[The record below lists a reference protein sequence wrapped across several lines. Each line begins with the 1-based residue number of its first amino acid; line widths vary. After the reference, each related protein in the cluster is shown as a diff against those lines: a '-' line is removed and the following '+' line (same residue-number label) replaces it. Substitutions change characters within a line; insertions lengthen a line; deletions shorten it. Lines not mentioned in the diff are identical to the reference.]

1 LKAYPSLADIPDGL
15 DCVVVAV
22 PPELALPA
30 LDQAAAKGARGAV
43 IFTANYAEAG
53 PEGVLRQQELVAG
66 ARAKGMRLLGP
77 N

>member
-1 LKAYPSLADIPDGL
+1 GFAGALYPINPNRAEIQGLKAYPSLADIPDGL

-53 PEGVLRQQELVAG
+53 P
-66 ARAKGMRLLGP
+66 
-77 N
+77 